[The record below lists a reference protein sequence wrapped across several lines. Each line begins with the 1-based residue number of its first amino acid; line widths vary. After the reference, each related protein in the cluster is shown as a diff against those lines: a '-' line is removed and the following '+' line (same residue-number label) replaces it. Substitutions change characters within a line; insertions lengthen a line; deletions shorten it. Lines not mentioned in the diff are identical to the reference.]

1 MKINNFRNCFTHKS
15 GVKAFTFVCLSGLTA
30 LGLAGCSDNDFDSAV
45 NNQEKGTAV
54 SFNVGVAGDNAQ
66 ATRALTRA
74 AYADQLSDFGLKP
87 EDLVDQKLAVE
98 GNSNYC
104 LVETTLPGI
113 LNEDF
118 EVNPATRA
126 DIVTTETLGKFSAI
140 GSRGSSAS
148 ALSSWFHNEEV
159 AASGT
164 FKNTFYWAM
173 SQPYAK
179 FYAIYPQMSSTDVN
193 LKLSD
198 QGTATPYVDVV
209 VEENAT
215 DQKDLMTA
223 CTGETPVQYV
233 TQGTAPVVRIK
244 FQHAMTAIRFKVGE
258 NIAAGHNITKIEIEN
273 ALSKGRFTLPSDVLE
288 VSTGNLD
295 RAWTDVKDRTTFKL
309 AGISVSTAA
318 ENGIIT
324 GKDNR
329 DNYTFY
335 MIPQTLTG
343 NDVKVKIYFD
353 NSGSPAITS
362 TLKGSWK
369 AGTTKTY
376 ALSQKAG
383 SFEYVLD
390 GSSPNSATKE
400 ATATDEY
407 RIVSYI
413 NENGVKKPVKW
424 SIVGYKVNGIF
435 STQKPEWLT
444 SLSRES
450 GDGSISVAGE
460 TGTATITKN
469 VQDLL
474 AERNAALQAADAV
487 TNYNLSN
494 KTGAAAIENTANS
507 YVISAPGTYRLPL
520 VYGNAIKDGRDNK
533 SAYVSTADS
542 KFLTDKKTGHEYD
555 EDLVLHKF
563 VDHKDKEITSPYINV
578 QNGSAPANEAYQ
590 VWSDVNGAIS
600 DLKIEK
606 VGSTDFLTFKVNKDK
621 LVNGNTVIAV
631 RNSSTKETLWSWH
644 LWTAPKTVL
653 NTVRFESA
661 GTMYDFA
668 GESLGW
674 KYTKWMAKKDARKV
688 VAVVKQEVSGK
699 EYEINIEQA
708 GDDAV
713 REGYNTLYQWGR
725 KDAFPG
731 IKGVSGMKFD
741 YEYQIIDDNDN
752 SAAAKEKM
760 KERTIG
766 RGIKNP
772 RIMLPKVG
780 GGKLSWQWMQLINL
794 WSANNNKLDGTYR
807 GGVKTIYDPSPVG
820 FQIPDAYAYKD
831 FKLTGAVWDKGYTF
845 FSSDNKE
852 IFFPAVGAR
861 TEGGVL
867 RYDQTNGL
875 YWTGSAALEGE
886 GKLGF
891 GYRAR
896 FYENNLNVPHVITDA
911 FTSYAY
917 AISVYPVAS
926 PKN

>member
-126 DIVTTETLGKFSAI
+126 NIVTTETLGKFSAI

-390 GSSPNSATKE
+390 RTSPGTAAKDAT
-400 ATATDEY
+400 TTSEY
-407 RIVSYI
+407 RVQSYI
-413 NENGVKKPVKW
+413 IENGVRRPVKW
-424 SIVGYKVNGIF
+424 KVVDYKVNGA
-435 STQKPEWLT
+435 SVAKPEWLT
-444 SLSRES
+444 SLSRVS
-450 GDGSISVAGE
+450 GDGSTSVAGE
-460 TGTATITKN
+460 TGTATITQN
-469 VQDLL
+469 VKDLL
-474 AERNAALQAADAV
+474 KERNEGLQNATAV

-494 KTGAAAIENTANS
+494 KTGADAIQNTANS
-507 YVISAPGTYRLPL
+507 YVISAPGTYRIPL
-520 VYGNAIKDGRDNK
+520 VYGNAIKGGSTNE
-533 SAYVSTADS
+533 SAYIS
-542 KFLTDKKTGHEYD
+542 KALSVYLPKEGGGFYD

-563 VDHKDKEITSPYINV
+563 VDHLDREITSPYINV
-578 QNGSAPANEAYQ
+578 QNRSNAAKLAEV
-590 VWSDVNGAIS
+590 VWTDATGVVSNLEVKQNGG
-600 DLKIEK
+600 DK
-606 VGSTDFLTFKVNKDK
+606 DFLTFTVNENQ
-621 LVNGNTVIAV
+621 LINGNTIVAV
-631 RNSSTKETLWSWH
+631 TDDSGKVLWSWH
-644 LWTAPKTVL
+644 LWFAPKTAL
-653 NTVRFESA
+653 DPIKFTSA
-661 GTMYDFA
+661 GNTYNFTS
-668 GESLGW
+668 ETLGW
-674 KYTKWMAKKDARKV
+674 KYTKWMAKRETRKV
-688 VAVVKQEVSGK
+688 TVVIEQEGSGK
-699 EYEINIEQA
+699 KSEIEIEQA

-713 REGYNTLYQWGR
+713 REGYCTLYQWGR
-725 KDAFPG
+725 KDALPG
-731 IKGVSGMKFD
+731 VDNISGYSYESSYQKIGD
-741 YEYQIIDDNDN
+741 YDGNNEPYRTI
-752 SAAAKEKM
+752 M
-760 KERTIG
+760 LGRTIG
-766 RGIKNP
+766 RGICNP
-772 RIMLPKVG
+772 GVMLPEVG
-780 GGKLSWQWMQLINL
+780 AGKLGWQYKQYINL
-794 WSANNNKLDGTYR
+794 WSINSNTIDGLNSVV
-807 GGVKTIYDPSPVG
+807 VKTIYDPSPVG
-820 FQIPDAYAYKD
+820 YQMPNAYVFKD
-831 FKLTGAVWDKGYTF
+831 FNTTDATWDNGYTLRADD
-845 FSSDNKE
+845 SKD
-852 IFFPAVGAR
+852 IYFPACGAR
-861 TEGGVL
+861 SAGNLVQKGVA
-867 RYDQTNGL
+867 GF
-875 YWTGSAALEGE
+875 YWTGVAVN
-886 GKLGF
+886 LGGQL
-891 GYRAR
+891 GYARRAKIANGSLSLPVKDSNAR
-896 FYENNLNVPHVITDA
+896 NAY
-911 FTSYAY
+911 SYAFG
-917 AISVYPVAS
+917 VRPVAS
-926 PKN
+926 PK